1 MTDLSGNLQQVS
13 NYYPFGMLAENAQ
26 VGGAN
31 NKYRYNGKELQDD
44 AIGNGQLDW
53 YDYGARFYDPAIGRW
68 HCIDPMAEKYPSINP
83 YNYCFNNPVN
93 LFDPDGMDPDSDDDK
108 KKRQESDEQKLIK
121 YYQNIGYNVNS
132 IEGVKDAVATIEKV
146 NDVLAE
152 YGEESSITQVTSSEY
167 QKKIQ
172 LMVAAVNWFMPG
184 GDRYQIVC
192 TIGLGSEVNDVIT
205 DKLSPG
211 KLARYKSTLESIG
224 KDLNKRIDNTLGEMI
239 DLSNKMSY
247 YKSEDSR
254 NTVTYRMLE
263 QKWNIRRD
271 RLFQL
276 QDNQRVINHEIERV
290 TILIYQNPNYQK

>member
-1 MTDLSGNLQQVS
+1 
-13 NYYPFGMLAENAQ
+13 
-26 VGGAN
+26 
-31 NKYRYNGKELQDD
+31 
-44 AIGNGQLDW
+44 
-53 YDYGARFYDPAIGRW
+53 
-68 HCIDPMAEKYPSINP
+68 
-83 YNYCFNNPVN
+83 
-93 LFDPDGMDPDSDDDK
+93 MDPDSDDDK

>member
-1 MTDLSGNLQQVS
+1 
-13 NYYPFGMLAENAQ
+13 
-26 VGGAN
+26 
-31 NKYRYNGKELQDD
+31 
-44 AIGNGQLDW
+44 
-53 YDYGARFYDPAIGRW
+53 
-68 HCIDPMAEKYPSINP
+68 
-83 YNYCFNNPVN
+83 
-93 LFDPDGMDPDSDDDK
+93 
-108 KKRQESDEQKLIK
+108 
-121 YYQNIGYNVNS
+121 
-132 IEGVKDAVATIEKV
+132 
-146 NDVLAE
+146 
-152 YGEESSITQVTSSEY
+152 
-167 QKKIQ
+167 
-172 LMVAAVNWFMPG
+172 MVAAVNWFMPG